1 MRFPALR
8 RARAAH
14 RYDDGDDFERW
25 DFVPGERAGP
35 PIARSK
41 STLPGLIVLLML
53 LGGGWVLIGQQTTW
67 PEWLPAEVAALLSAT
82 TDAKPPQ
89 RSERAPA
96 RAPVSALPPRPEL
109 PPAQPVPSSEPA
121 MERAVMIAPAPAP
134 PQAADEEES
143 APEPL
148 PPPAAD
154 PADPYQM
161 RAAAVGLHPQI
172 SRVLLMKL
180 SAADYR
186 NAGIAIER
194 ALAETPDDGA
204 FVWPQKR
211 EPGLAVFRVH
221 FVRGAAADCRRYVVT
236 VAKDGWLTTAPP
248 MERCGLQPPRPQR
261 Q

>member
-1 MRFPALR
+1 MWFPAR
-8 RARAAH
+8 RSARSAH
-14 RYDDGDDFERW
+14 YNGADGDAYHWE
-25 DFVPGERAGP
+25 FVPDERVGP
-35 PIARSK
+35 PLGRNR
-41 STLPGLIVLLML
+41 STLPGLIALLVL

-82 TDAKPPQ
+82 DAT
-89 RSERAPA
+89 RADRAPA
-96 RAPVSALPPRPEL
+96 RAPAAALSTRTEP
-109 PPAQPVPSSEPA
+109 PPAQPAPASEPA
-121 MERAVMIAPAPAP
+121 LERTVMVAPTPAP
-134 PQAADEEES
+134 PPAADAEEPAAAA

-148 PPPAAD
+148 PPPPTD

-194 ALAETPDDGA
+194 ALAETPDSGA
-204 FVWPQKR
+204 FVWPQQR

-248 MERCGLQPPRPQR
+248 MERCGLQPPKPRRP
-261 Q
+261 